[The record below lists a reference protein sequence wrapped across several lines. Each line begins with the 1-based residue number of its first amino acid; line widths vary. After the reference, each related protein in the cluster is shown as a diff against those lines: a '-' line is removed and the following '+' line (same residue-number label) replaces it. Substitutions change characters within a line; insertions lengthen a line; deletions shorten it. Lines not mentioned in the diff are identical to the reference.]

1 MSEMNGGVYRNDL
14 ETRSLGSPYRR
25 SQSIHDVYRRPIPVQ
40 SETGSETY
48 SKEQPFPISL
58 SHLQVITIQLSY
70 QSHSNFTVNRIIF
83 LKIIKSFSAKTLPH
97 GRAVPP
103 PPPTSGLQ
111 VRAVY
116 SHDGDGDSKLS
127 FTEGDMIN
135 IVGEKSSD
143 GWQYGLNTNTGK

>member
-1 MSEMNGGVYRNDL
+1 M
-14 ETRSLGSPYRR
+14 
-25 SQSIHDVYRRPIPVQ
+25 
-40 SETGSETY
+40 
-48 SKEQPFPISL
+48 
-58 SHLQVITIQLSY
+58 
-70 QSHSNFTVNRIIF
+70 
-83 LKIIKSFSAKTLPH
+83 
-97 GRAVPP
+97 PP